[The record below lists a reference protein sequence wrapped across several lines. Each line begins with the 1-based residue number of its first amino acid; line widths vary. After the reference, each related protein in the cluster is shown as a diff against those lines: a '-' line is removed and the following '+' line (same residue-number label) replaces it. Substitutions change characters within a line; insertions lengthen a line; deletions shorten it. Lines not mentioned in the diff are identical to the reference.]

1 MDFAQQR
8 DGQEFAFGQHAVDVV
23 YPEGDEFRTGSGV
36 GEVVNAGFEG
46 QQDGVVVGVT
56 RAFGEDDEGR
66 AFVQGLFHL
75 FGYGLRTVAV
85 ARDEEGVE
93 DVLDDEAADAAG
105 QPVVGSCHGPG
116 VDAPAARQGNP
127 DEQEV
132 AVAAVVGVIDFLLR
146 AEVEF
151 YPAFRFDPGEEGY
164 GKAEQLVGQPGE
176 AFFQYGHGVR
186 MVFRRPRGVGGR
198 RRRSRPCRVPPC
210 RVSDKCRCRG

>member
-8 DGQEFAFGQHAVDVV
+8 DGQEFAFGQYAVDVV

-46 QQDGVVVGVT
+46 QQDGVVVGVA

-75 FGYGLRTVAV
+75 FGYFLRTVAV

-105 QPVVGSCHGPG
+105 QPVV
-116 VDAPAARQGNP
+116 
-127 DEQEV
+127 
-132 AVAAVVGVIDFLLR
+132 
-146 AEVEF
+146 
-151 YPAFRFDPGEEGY
+151 
-164 GKAEQLVGQPGE
+164 
-176 AFFQYGHGVR
+176 
-186 MVFRRPRGVGGR
+186 
-198 RRRSRPCRVPPC
+198 
-210 RVSDKCRCRG
+210 